1 MVEAEE
7 DDLAAALEAAAA
19 AAADAP
25 RFGAFRVCN
34 FSSVLLIVVVVVVVV
49 VVAVVVVVV
58 VVVGV
63 GGLVTE
69 SPSTAIA
76 YDDAATAAVAAAED
90 DDDFEVELDPDG
102 IMVTPALIPTSLLT
116 PLLLILLLLM
126 RALRGRSAP
135 TTVLRLLSE
144 VIGTC
149 ATGASKGGPIAA
161 WDTLMAKLPA
171 SASTPNTIPSFLPL
185 RL

>member
-7 DDLAAALEAAAA
+7 DDLAAA

-34 FSSVLLIVVVVVVVV
+34 FSSVLLLLLVVVV
-49 VVAVVVVVV
+49 VVAVVVVVVVV

-76 YDDAATAAVAAAED
+76 YDDAATAAAAAED
-90 DDDFEVELDPDG
+90 DDDGFEVELDPDG
-102 IMVTPALIPTSLLT
+102 VVAIPALLPTSMLT

-161 WDTLMAKLPA
+161 WVTLMAKLPA

-185 RL
+185 CLL